1 MSALWRSVIPLP
13 LGMWNQG
20 RAEGGEAWQG
30 TIPALILRDPGLI
43 PSLSAAQFLHLYNQG
58 PVLDLQPP

>member
-1 MSALWRSVIPLP
+1 MARSQLSSFVTL
-13 LGMWNQG
+13 
-20 RAEGGEAWQG
+20 ASS
-30 TIPALILRDPGLI
+30 